1 MARIRK
7 GDTVIVRAGADAG
20 KRGRVLRVLPDRD
33 KAVIEGLNLVHKH
46 LKKSQKNPQGGRI
59 RREAPIPLSKLVL
72 VDPAT
77 NEGTRVSW
85 KTVDGEKQR
94 VSRKSGAAIAAEA
107 KVRAKRAKAEA

>member
-7 GDTVIVRAGADAG
+7 GDTVVVRTGADKG
-20 KRGRVLRVLPDRD
+20 KRGRVLRVLPGRD
-33 KAVIEGLNLVHKH
+33 KAVIEGLNLLHKH

-59 RREAPIPLSKLVL
+59 RRESPIPLSKLVL

-85 KTVDGEKQR
+85 KIVDGSKQR
-94 VSRKSGAAIAAEA
+94 VSRKGGAVIASDA
-107 KVRAKRAKAEA
+107 KARAPRAKTEA

>member
-7 GDTVIVRAGADAG
+7 GDSVIVRAGADKG

-33 KAVIEGLNLVHKH
+33 KAVVEGLNLVHKH

-59 RREAPIPLSKLVL
+59 RREAAIPLSKLVL

-85 KTVDGEKQR
+85 KIVDGAKLR
-94 VSRKSGAAIAAEA
+94 VSREGGREIASDQKA
-107 KVRAKRAKAEA
+107 RAKRAKTEA